1 VSVETLEIRAKSGD
15 VDALL
20 ELGVHYE
27 AENKV
32 QAARGCFATAAKAG
46 SVAGLRKLAV
56 SLLSQEPIE
65 GETGV
70 NMMRA
75 AADKGDADA
84 ARICANLAAA
94 DINLS
99 DRANV
104 VWRCLETAAERGST
118 FAREQMGFLQ
128 SSTQDIDALL
138 LPRHD
143 VFSSPRISVIE
154 GFATPA
160 ECDWVMER
168 ARPRLHR
175 AHVYNPSNGGFATE
189 NARTNSSVEFGIAEA
204 DVVIMGLRLR
214 IQMTC
219 GLDRLETPSV
229 LHYAPGQEFKPHCD
243 FLEPATPSYALDIKK
258 SGQRAAT
265 FLIYLND
272 GYEGGETEFLK
283 LDWRYKGRKG
293 DALLFW
299 NLNAAGAP
307 DRDTMHAGLPTTAGE
322 KWVFSQWL
330 RESRISNGV

>member
-1 VSVETLEIRAKSGD
+1 MALTELETRARLGD
-15 VDALL
+15 ADALL
-20 ELGVHYE
+20 ELGARYE
-27 AENKV
+27 SEDKV

-46 SVAGLRKLAV
+46 SIAGLRRLAIN
-56 SLLSQEPIE
+56 LLSKEPIE

-84 ARICANLAAA
+84 ACICANLAAG
-94 DINLS
+94 DIDLPN
-99 DRANV
+99 RANI

-118 FAREQMGFLQ
+118 FAREQMRFLQ

-138 LPRHD
+138 LPRHE
-143 VFSSPRISVIE
+143 VFTSPRISVIE
-154 GFATPA
+154 GFATAA

-168 ARPRLHR
+168 ARPGLHR
-175 AHVYNPSNGGFATE
+175 AHVYNPSDGSFFTKD
-189 NARTNSSVEFGIAEA
+189 ARTNSSVEFGIAEA

-214 IQMTC
+214 IQMIC
-219 GLDRLETPSV
+219 GLDRPEMPSV
-229 LHYAPGQEFKPHCD
+229 LHYAPGQEFKPHYD
-243 FLEPATPSYALDIKK
+243 FLDASTPGYARDVEKN
-258 SGQRAAT
+258 GQRAAT

-272 GYEGGETEFLK
+272 DYQGGETEFLK

-299 NLNAAGAP
+299 NLNAAGNP
-307 DRDTMHAGLPTTAGE
+307 DRETMHAGLPTTEGE

-330 RESRISNGV
+330 RQSRPLKGV

>member
-1 VSVETLEIRAKSGD
+1 VEILEIRAKSGD
-15 VDALL
+15 IDALL

-27 AENKV
+27 KENRV

-46 SVAGLRKLAV
+46 SVAGLRRLAIN
-56 SLLSQEPIE
+56 LLSQEPIE
-65 GETGV
+65 GETGI

-84 ARICANLAAA
+84 ARICANLAAG
-94 DINLS
+94 DINLP

-104 VWRCLETAAERGST
+104 VWRCLETAAERGSM
-118 FAREQMGFLQ
+118 FAREQMSFLQ

-138 LPRHD
+138 LPRHE
-143 VFSSPRISVIE
+143 VFTSPRISVIE
-154 GFATPA
+154 GFATAA

-175 AHVYNPSNGGFATE
+175 ARVYNPSTGTFFTQD
-189 NARTNSSVEFGIAEA
+189 ARTNSSVEFGIDET

-219 GLDRLETPSV
+219 GLDRLETPSI
-229 LHYAPGQEFKPHCD
+229 LHYTPGQEFKPHFD
-243 FLEPATPSYALDIKK
+243 FLEPATPGYALDIKK

-272 GYEGGETEFLK
+272 GYEGGETEFPK
-283 LDWRYKGRKG
+283 LNWRYKGRKG

-299 NLNAAGAP
+299 NLTAAGEP
-307 DRDTMHAGLPTTAGE
+307 DRDTMHAGLPTTTGE

-330 RESRISNGV
+330 RQSPKT

>member
-1 VSVETLEIRAKSGD
+1 VETLEIRAKSGD
-15 VDALL
+15 IAALL
-20 ELGVHYE
+20 ELGAHYE
-27 AENKV
+27 NEKKV
-32 QAARGCFATAAKAG
+32 KAARGCFAAAAKSG
-46 SVAGLRKLAV
+46 NVVALRRLAI
-56 SLLSQEPIE
+56 SLLTQEPIE
-65 GETGV
+65 PEPGI

-84 ARICANLAAA
+84 ARICANLAAS
-94 DINLS
+94 DINLL

-138 LPRHD
+138 LPRHE
-143 VFSSPRISVIE
+143 VFTSPRISVIE
-154 GFATPA
+154 GFATAA

-175 AHVYNPSNGGFATE
+175 ARVYNPSDGSFFTKD
-189 NARTNSSVEFGIAEA
+189 ARTNSSVEFGIAET
-204 DVVIMGLRLR
+204 DVVIVGLRLR
-214 IQMTC
+214 IQMLC
-219 GLDRLETPSV
+219 GLDRLEASSI
-229 LHYAPGQEFKPHCD
+229 LHYSPGQEFKRHYD
-243 FLEPATPSYALDIKK
+243 FLDPLLPGHALDIKR

-265 FLIYLND
+265 FLIYLNND
-272 GYEGGETEFLK
+272 YEGGETEFPK

-299 NLNAAGAP
+299 NLNAAGEP
-307 DRDTMHAGLPTTAGE
+307 DRNTLHAGLPTTAGE

-330 RESRISNGV
+330 RQSRPLKGV

>member
-1 VSVETLEIRAKSGD
+1 MSVEILEIRAKSGD
-15 VDALL
+15 IDALL
-20 ELGVHYE
+20 KLGAHYE
-27 AENKV
+27 TEKRV

-46 SVAGLRKLAV
+46 SVAGLRQLAIN
-56 SLLSQEPIE
+56 LLSHEPVE

-70 NMMRA
+70 NMIRA
-75 AADKGDADA
+75 AADKGDAEA

-94 DINLS
+94 DIDLS
-99 DRANV
+99 DRANA
-104 VWRCLETAAERGST
+104 VWQCLEAAAERGST
-118 FAREQMGFLQ
+118 FAREQMNFLQ
-128 SSTQDIDALL
+128 SSTQDVDALL
-138 LPRHD
+138 LPRHE

-154 GFATPA
+154 GFATSA
-160 ECDWVMER
+160 ECDWVTER

-175 AHVYNPSNGGFATE
+175 ARVYNPSSGGFFTQD
-189 NARTNSSVEFGIAEA
+189 ARTNSSVEFGIAEA

-229 LHYAPGQEFKPHCD
+229 LHYAPGQDFKPHYD
-243 FLEPATPSYALDIKK
+243 FLEPATPGFALDIKK

-272 GYEGGETEFLK
+272 DYEGGETEFLK

-299 NLNAAGAP
+299 NLNTAGEP

-330 RESRISNGV
+330 REARASKDV